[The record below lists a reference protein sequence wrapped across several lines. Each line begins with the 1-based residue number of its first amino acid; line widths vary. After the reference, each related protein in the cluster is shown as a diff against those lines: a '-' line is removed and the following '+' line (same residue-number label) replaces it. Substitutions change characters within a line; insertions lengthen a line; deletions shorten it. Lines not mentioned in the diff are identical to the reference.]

1 MGVTKKGHRTLSP
14 SGSVFALQ
22 IYCQKYPF
30 DILIPGCW
38 EVEKRNSL
46 SRINFNQWSDSFQ
59 TVIVRLR
66 TQISGK
72 LPGEVG
78 YFHPST
84 VLLFF
89 FQFFTFQ
96 VRGGTIFLCQLL
108 NLTTADCSHSFGFLP
123 SLLTFHRF
131 CSCFDSTAAPVQ
143 QVFSFLFQQYR
154 RIILCWMWNWPSSML
169 SVISKVTAEPR
180 HIYGSDH
187 PKIGLSI
194 LSRAFNV
201 IFTLASRTRREIAF
215 YRF

>member
-1 MGVTKKGHRTLSP
+1 MGVTKKGHQTLSP

-22 IYCQKYPF
+22 FYYQKYPIG
-30 DILIPGCW
+30 ILIPSCW

-84 VLLFF
+84 VLPFSSIFF
-89 FQFFTFQ
+89 ILQ

-108 NLTTADCSHSFGFLP
+108 NLTTVDCSHSFGFLP

-131 CSCFDSTAAPVQ
+131 CSCFDSTAAL
-143 QVFSFLFQQYR
+143 LF
-154 RIILCWMWNWPSSML
+154 NKFFPFFFNS
-169 SVISKVTAEPR
+169 
-180 HIYGSDH
+180 
-187 PKIGLSI
+187 IGG
-194 LSRAFNV
+194 
-201 IFTLASRTRREIAF
+201 
-215 YRF
+215 